1 MMPSTENSSSA
12 IFPSVTEYLEA
23 CRKEFHAIPDDRKQV
38 LESVAK
44 FVQKELQSKRPARL
58 TFICTHNS
66 RRSHLSQIWAQVAAA
81 YYRVHPVETFSG
93 GTEATALNPRAVA
106 AMRRAGLSIAAKDPN
121 TSNPIYEVQFASDVQ
136 PMLAFSKIY
145 NSPPNPV
152 EGYCAIMTCSHAD
165 EACPLAMGCASRI
178 AVRYDDPK
186 ASDDT
191 PEESAIYDER
201 CRQICREML
210 YLFSKAER

>member
-1 MMPSTENSSSA
+1 MSSA
-12 IFPSVTEYLEA
+12 TRNPTSIFPSVHDYLEK
-23 CRKEFHAIPDDRKQV
+23 CRREFEQIPPARK
-38 LESVAK
+38 
-44 FVQKELQSKRPARL
+44 KELEAVASFVREEIRNKRPARL

-81 YYRVHPVETFSG
+81 YYRVQTVQTFSG

-106 AMRRAGLSIAAKDPN
+106 AMRRAGLSIAPKDPN
-121 TSNPIYEVQFASDVQ
+121 TSNPIYEVRFAFDVE

-145 NSPPNPV
+145 NAPPNPV

-165 EACPLAMGCASRI
+165 EACPLAMGCDSRI

-186 ASDDT
+186 VSDDT
-191 PEESAIYDER
+191 PSEAATYDER
-201 CRQICREML
+201 CRQIAREML
-210 YLFSKAER
+210 YLFSKVEG